1 MKADKVMR
9 TTILFAVSENKN
21 IMIFVYHTKK
31 KALFGNLIRNYVKNR
46 QKILKC
52 HPNYCKIKRK
62 LSFEKGST
70 SCGRE
75 IYDWC
80 NDRKCKFTAYDGSDA
95 GDFSCSTISER

>member
-1 MKADKVMR
+1 MNADKVMR
-9 TTILFAVSENKN
+9 ATILFAVSENKN

-62 LSFEKGST
+62 LSF
-70 SCGRE
+70 
-75 IYDWC
+75 
-80 NDRKCKFTAYDGSDA
+80 
-95 GDFSCSTISER
+95 